1 MKKLIIEGQKELSG
15 TIKISGAKNSVV
27 ALIPASVLT
36 KGKCII
42 KNVPKEEESTEETFK
57 SYTYEEEK
65 PFEITKE
72 GGIWVVKGKKVEELF
87 QMTRFTE
94 EESVLRFARILK
106 KMGVEDKLESLGAQR
121 GDEVKIMDYIFNFK
135 E

>member
-1 MKKLIIEGQKELSG
+1 MLGLDELHYYDVY
-15 TIKISGAKNSVV
+15 TPLV
-27 ALIPASVLT
+27 AGS
-36 KGKCII
+36 
-42 KNVPKEEESTEETFK
+42 SK

-121 GDEVKIMDYIFNFK
+121 GDEVKMDYIFNFK